1 MKEIESD
8 GFITRDEDITTP
20 RQTCFNC
27 KWFKF
32 DIGLKA
38 YICTEGHIINGQ
50 DWRQKY
56 SVCDRW
62 ESKR

>member
-8 GFITRDEDITTP
+8 GFITRDEDVSPIGH
-20 RQTCFNC
+20 TCFNC

-32 DIGLKA
+32 DIGLRA
-38 YICTEGHIINGQ
+38 YKCTEGHIVNGQ

-56 SVCDRW
+56 SICDLW
-62 ESKR
+62 EGKR